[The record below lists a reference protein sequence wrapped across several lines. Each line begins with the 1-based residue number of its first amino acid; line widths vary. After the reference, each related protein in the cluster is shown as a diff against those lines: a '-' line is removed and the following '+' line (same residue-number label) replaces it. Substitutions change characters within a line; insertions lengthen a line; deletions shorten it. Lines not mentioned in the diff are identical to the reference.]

1 MTDEL
6 RIDWAGEMAFTAH
19 TASGHT
25 LNMDATLVNGG
36 QNAAPQPLELLLVSL
51 AGCSAMDVLGILK
64 KKRQP
69 IERLSVRVR
78 HERAADYPRVY
89 TAIHVEYVV
98 RGAGI
103 QRAAVERAIEL
114 TETKYCPVHAMLA
127 PTVAISH
134 SYTIEA
140 AGGGD

>member
-1 MTDEL
+1 LTDEL
-6 RIDWAGEMAFTAH
+6 QIVWAGEMAFTAH

-25 LNMDATLVNGG
+25 LNMDATLANGG

-51 AGCSAMDVLGILK
+51 AACSAMDVLGILK

-89 TAIHVEYVV
+89 TAIRVEYVV
-98 RGAGI
+98 RGTGV

-134 SYTIEA
+134 SYTIEESGD
-140 AGGGD
+140 AG